1 MKPRLFIVGAAA
13 LVAAFLVTRH
23 DRSDVTVSFP
33 AAHDVSPPLATL
45 LVPTAPIDEREC
57 EEEDGCGLA
66 PMAPQQQPNVADLP
80 RPPVTAAG
88 AAVEQTFQGR
98 RSPAVLL
105 ESFDGHGYGLVG
117 PHGTGRGGNPTDNSL
132 AAGRNHLMETV
143 NGGGVAI
150 YTKKGE
156 LFDETGR
163 VLFGPMGVNVFFSG
177 FGGECEA
184 APNGDTVVRYDQ
196 LAERWLVVMP
206 LFRRASVVPPGR
218 TEAPYGMCYAV
229 STSENP
235 LGPYYR
241 YYYERELF
249 PDYPRPA
256 IWPDGYY
263 VPTSTGDN
271 LLPDGR
277 LPEKHIC
284 IVERAKMLVGEPA
297 QEQCLIID
305 DVNFLNNADI
315 DGWGLPPAGA
325 PNIMIA
331 TGGAQLRNDFT
342 DDGIQV
348 WNVHVDWDNPSNT
361 KAEGPTKVT
370 VAPYNYLCNG
380 QLTRCVPQPGTDT
393 RIDSQGDKIMQRV
406 VYRNIDGVESLVAVH
421 SVGTAAGGGG
431 VRWYEFRLND
441 DRDLVVHQQGTY
453 APDGFYRWMAS
464 PGIDRQG
471 NIAMGYS
478 FGGTPHYPG
487 QRFAGRLD
495 GDSLGALTLQ
505 ETVLVE
511 GQGSQNGMRW
521 QDYTQLA
528 IDPVDD
534 CTMWYVG
541 DYLKQN
547 APSQTTRIGAFR
559 LPGCLRGTVSGTVF
573 FDRNRNGFREPN
585 EAGLEGWQVRYD
597 GVRTQRDLQLPAS
610 GMLAT
615 NDAGDFTTWLPADP
629 AYNEPAYTI
638 SAPSSRNP
646 SWTRIENGTAY
657 WSGGEI
663 PMMNGAY
670 TVHLKDRDAVSYLS
684 FGNVCVVANAG
695 AQGMAYW
702 TNEQGRSVLNANDQ
716 QPADPARGGRGG
728 RGRGGRGQ
736 RGGGDAGWR
745 TLLNFSTLVNAGG
758 SSFQVPAGDFLPAY
772 DAFRTWTAGAANT
785 QNPSY
790 ALSVQAAVTALNTA
804 YGSQDG
810 NVTVHDPIEDDWV
823 TVNALLAR
831 VSAFIEADPRGGNRA
846 VAEAYRTLFESLN
859 ANTAM
864 ITPAGPERCPTP
876 FQ

>member
-1 MKPRLFIVGAAA
+1 
-13 LVAAFLVTRH
+13 
-23 DRSDVTVSFP
+23 
-33 AAHDVSPPLATL
+33 
-45 LVPTAPIDEREC
+45 
-57 EEEDGCGLA
+57 
-66 PMAPQQQPNVADLP
+66 
-80 RPPVTAAG
+80 
-88 AAVEQTFQGR
+88 
-98 RSPAVLL
+98 
-105 ESFDGHGYGLVG
+105 
-117 PHGTGRGGNPTDNSL
+117 
-132 AAGRNHLMETV
+132 
-143 NGGGVAI
+143 
-150 YTKKGE
+150 
-156 LFDETGR
+156 
-163 VLFGPMGVNVFFSG
+163 
-177 FGGECEA
+177 
-184 APNGDTVVRYDQ
+184 
-196 LAERWLVVMP
+196 
-206 LFRRASVVPPGR
+206 
-218 TEAPYGMCYAV
+218 
-229 STSENP
+229 
-235 LGPYYR
+235 
-241 YYYERELF
+241 
-249 PDYPRPA
+249 
-256 IWPDGYY
+256 
-263 VPTSTGDN
+263 
-271 LLPDGR
+271 
-277 LPEKHIC
+277 
-284 IVERAKMLVGEPA
+284 
-297 QEQCLIID
+297 
-305 DVNFLNNADI
+305 
-315 DGWGLPPAGA
+315 
-325 PNIMIA
+325 
-331 TGGAQLRNDFT
+331 
-342 DDGIQV
+342 
-348 WNVHVDWDNPSNT
+348 
-361 KAEGPTKVT
+361 
-370 VAPYNYLCNG
+370 
-380 QLTRCVPQPGTDT
+380 
-393 RIDSQGDKIMQRV
+393 
-406 VYRNIDGVESLVAVH
+406 
-421 SVGTAAGGGG
+421 
-431 VRWYEFRLND
+431 
-441 DRDLVVHQQGTY
+441 
-453 APDGFYRWMAS
+453 
-464 PGIDRQG
+464 
-471 NIAMGYS
+471 
-478 FGGTPHYPG
+478 
-487 QRFAGRLD
+487 
-495 GDSLGALTLQ
+495 
-505 ETVLVE
+505 
-511 GQGSQNGMRW
+511 MRW

-585 EAGLEGWQVRYD
+585 EPGLEGWQVRYD

-670 TVHLKDRDAVSYLS
+670 MVHLKDRDAVSYLS